1 MCMRDRTIN
10 LALNPIRR
18 RLTFTS
24 YSTLDLTEPRRDGF
38 GARFDFPSPAP
49 CAQGNGRAFNGFLD
63 FGNANLR
70 HEVTR
75 VALERNV
82 ERPSRVEMIGLIKIG
97 DPHQAVNVYAV
108 RELLSSW
115 NRNADGICR
124 IVRRKQVSHFQARGA
139 IGRNRL
145 GPSGQDPRAR

>member
-1 MCMRDRTIN
+1 MGDWSIN
-10 LALNPIRR
+10 LALDPIRR
-18 RLTFTS
+18 RLAFTR
-24 YSTLDLTEPRRDGF
+24 YSTLDLTEPRCDCF
-38 GARFDFPSPAP
+38 GARFNFPSPAP
-49 CAQGNGRAFNGFLD
+49 CAQGNGRAFKGFLD

-82 ERPSRVEMIGLIKIG
+82 ECPSRVEVIRLIKIG
-97 DPHQAVNVYAV
+97 DPHQAVNVYAM
-108 RELLSSW
+108 RELLSCW
-115 NRNADGICR
+115 NRNADGFGR
-124 IVRRKQVSHFQARGA
+124 TVRRKQVSHFQARGA